1 MSPRFRSADDSLS
14 AADRRALSE
23 LGSLL
28 WEARGVI
35 AREWS
40 RRLMAHMP
48 ESFVGT
54 DTSLEQLSGLNEV
67 FLTVVLEQM
76 RRGDLAGLSQTYYD
90 MNRRLIELDL
100 QTTGPRGRI
109 SLDSLYTSA
118 RLSLQVIGEQLGPEH
133 EPLLLAYTRLTTHLM
148 MLVGLAYS
156 DCREEALQRAQD
168 ELERTVGER
177 TAALRAE
184 KMLADTIIE
193 TLPGMF
199 FMIDAGE
206 RVVRWNAEMEKVSG
220 YTAAEIGERH
230 PLEYFDPADRPFLAG
245 KMAEAFG
252 AGHATAEANLIA
264 RDGTAHP
271 RLFTSRRVE
280 MGGQTL
286 LVGVAIDVAERR
298 RAAERLEKEKAFS
311 DSIIESLPGVFYLFN
326 AEGRFLRWNRNF
338 AEVTQYGDDEIAGMH
353 PTEFFRGQDKLH
365 IADRIGAVLTEGEA
379 TAQAD
384 FVAKDGSKRPYFF
397 TGKQVVVDEHVCV
410 IGMGIDITER
420 KQAEEALQRA
430 RTAQLF
436 AALLEAA
443 PDAVLVSDHSG
454 AIVFAN
460 SESERL
466 FGEPRAALLGQQVSR
481 LIPGHPGRPLAAG
494 VEAWASSRDGRRLP
508 IEIKLSP
515 LETDDGVLLTSAI
528 RDITD
533 RRRAEEEIRSL
544 NVDLERRVAER
555 TRELERSN
563 ADLEQFAY
571 VASHDLQ
578 EPLRAV
584 ASYTQLLARRY
595 RNRLDGDALRFVDRT
610 TAAVARMQALIRDL
624 LAYSRVGTR
633 GERFGTTDTEAVLRE
648 ALDDLQASI
657 AEAGALVTHD
667 PLPKLPADALQLRQ
681 LFQNLIGNA
690 IKFRRDEPPRVHVS
704 ARRDGGNWLFSVRD
718 NGIGIE
724 PEYAE
729 RIFVIFQ
736 RLHSR
741 TAYPGTGVGLAICKR
756 IVERHGGHIWVES
769 DPGAGTSIHLRLPA
783 QEAMEP
789 AARAVIA

>member
-40 RRLMAHMP
+40 SRLMAVMP

-76 RRGDLAGLSQTYYD
+76 RRGDLAALSQTYYD

-118 RLSLQVIGEQLGPEH
+118 RLSLQVIGEQLRPEH

-168 ELERTVGER
+168 ELERTVEER

-199 FMIDAGE
+199 FMIDGRE

-220 YTAAEIGERH
+220 YSASEIAERH
-230 PLEYFDPADRPFLAG
+230 PLDYFDLADRPFLAD
-245 KMAEAFG
+245 KMTEAFG

-264 RDGTAHP
+264 RDGTQHP

-280 MGGQTL
+280 LGGRTL

-298 RAAERLEKEKAFS
+298 RTAERLEKEKAFS

-338 AEVTQYGDDEIAGMH
+338 AEVTQYSDDEIARMH
-353 PTEFFRGQDKLH
+353 PTEFFRGQDKVH
-365 IADRIGAVLTEGEA
+365 IADRIGAVFTEGEA

-384 FVAKDGSKRPYFF
+384 FVARDGSKRPYFF

-420 KQAEEALQRA
+420 KEAEEA
-430 RTAQLF
+430 
-436 AALLEAA
+436 
-443 PDAVLVSDHSG
+443 
-454 AIVFAN
+454 
-460 SESERL
+460 
-466 FGEPRAALLGQQVSR
+466 
-481 LIPGHPGRPLAAG
+481 
-494 VEAWASSRDGRRLP
+494 
-508 IEIKLSP
+508 
-515 LETDDGVLLTSAI
+515 
-528 RDITD
+528 
-533 RRRAEEEIRSL
+533 
-544 NVDLERRVAER
+544 VAER
-555 TRELERSN
+555 SRELERSN

-633 GERFGTTDTEAVLRE
+633 GERFGATDTEVVLRE

-690 IKFRRDEPPRVHVS
+690 IKFRRDEAPRVHVS
-704 ARRDGGNWLFSVRD
+704 ARRDGDDWVFSVRD

-756 IVERHGGHIWVES
+756 IVERHGGRIWVES
-769 DPGAGTSIHLRLPA
+769 DPGAGTRVHLRLPA
-783 QEAMEP
+783 DETAEP
-789 AARAVIA
+789 AARAVIS